1 MKAFLSHSS
10 HDKHFVRE
18 VAKGLG
24 NLQIEYDEY
33 TFEYLLNAE
42 AIRKALARSDLFVL
56 FLSQNSVSSSFVK
69 EEIRSTLEARAK
81 GQIKQVLIFAID
93 NTTYRSLPAWL
104 REVNVVQ
111 HMSNEKA
118 CARKIQA
125 TLISLETEHA
135 GRAETYLGREDDE
148 KDLRKAL
155 AAAPG
160 IAPVALHIVGH
171 FGIGRKTFLR
181 QTLGKLYPRD
191 YQVFVEVPLQAFEG
205 PEELYRRLYNLH
217 YVSSLDQTTND
228 FSAFARLPQA
238 EQQEK
243 LADILTELSQNGEF
257 IIIDDQNGAYT
268 DEGHYHPYL
277 EELIKLVAGS
287 PKPIVGFV
295 QSRMMPFAAREKHKA
310 SYHRFLKTLSDES
323 IKELL
328 SFSLKEAQID
338 FTQAQLDELAEFL
351 DGHPF
356 NVRFATKAIKS
367 YGLASFLADPRDLV
381 EWKLRRAE
389 DFLRLIKLDSLECEL
404 VSAMSEYRF
413 LPLEMFKTILGGEI
427 PAIVRALR
435 NLEDFCLVE
444 RRGDYF
450 QVSAPVRDAIR
461 RDKRFDRDDK
471 WKQKLAGSIAQ
482 TLQDYKNE
490 DHVSVA
496 LLESGVLASIRGAK
510 VPNFVASLILPSHLL
525 TVARSFYDKKQYKA
539 CVDFCKRAYD
549 LQVRLTLDARVEVL
563 RLWGLS
569 LARIGDIVELEK
581 ILADLRTIDTRT
593 ARRNMLFL
601 EGFNFRLKKDFDNA
615 EEKFL
620 GCWNLGRDNQSVNRE
635 LASLFCKQR
644 RYSEA
649 EGYARSAYRVAPTNP
664 FIIDILAEILLG
676 QSASGLRIDYPE
688 LDRLLNELRIY
699 GDAPGSSFFLIRQ
712 AQAFARERKIPEALR
727 AIAKAVERTPNL
739 LSPYFIRAEILMSLN
754 DIPGVEKDLQ
764 EIDALLEK
772 SGATSEGDEIKLHEL
787 QAKVLLEKRQFRQA
801 MTKIDN
807 SIFLTKLMKRRLLSQ
822 LAKTINVGGE
832 GIADRQMIVWAK
844 KYAP

>member
-10 HDKHFVRE
+10 NDKHFVRA
-18 VAKGLG
+18 VAKNLG

-33 TFEYLLNAE
+33 TFEYLLNTE
-42 AIRKALARSDLFVL
+42 AIRRALSRSDLFVL
-56 FLSQNSVSSSFVK
+56 FLSENSVGSSFVN

-104 REVNVVQ
+104 REINVVQ
-111 HMSNEKA
+111 HMGNEKA

-125 TLISLETEHA
+125 TLISLETEAA
-135 GRAETYLGREDDE
+135 GRAETYLGREEDE

-160 IAPVALHIVGH
+160 VAPVALHIVGH

-181 QTLGKLYPRD
+181 QTLGKLYPKD
-191 YQVFVEVPLQAFEG
+191 YEVFVEVPLQAFEG
-205 PEELYRRLYNLH
+205 PEELYRRLYDLH
-217 YVSSLDQTTND
+217 YVSSLEKTAND
-228 FSAFARLPQA
+228 FSAFASLPLD
-238 EQQEK
+238 EQLEK
-243 LADILTELSQNGEF
+243 LADILTELSQNREF
-257 IIIDDQNGAYT
+257 IVVDDQNGVYT
-268 DEGHYHPYL
+268 DEGRYHPYL
-277 EELIKLVAGS
+277 EALIKLVLGS
-287 PKPIVGFV
+287 PKPLIAFI
-295 QSRMMPFAAREKHKA
+295 QTRMMPFAEREKHRG

-328 SFSLKEAQID
+328 SFSLKDAEID
-338 FTQAQLDELAEFL
+338 FKQEQLDELAEFL

-367 YGLASFLADPRDLV
+367 YGLTSFLADPRDLV

-404 VSAMSEYRF
+404 IAAMSEYRF

-427 PAIVRALR
+427 TAIAGGLR

-471 WKQKLAGSIAQ
+471 WKQKLASSIAQ
-482 TLQDYKNE
+482 TLQDYKND
-490 DHVSVA
+490 DHVPVA

-525 TVARSFYDKKQYKA
+525 TVARSFYDKKQYKT

-549 LQVRLTLDARVEVL
+549 LQARLTLDARVEVL

-569 LARIGDIVELEK
+569 LARIGDTVELEK
-581 ILADLRTIDTRT
+581 ILVELRVIDTRT
-593 ARRNMLFL
+593 ARRNVLFL
-601 EGFNFRLKKDFDNA
+601 EGFNFRLKKDFDSA
-615 EEKFL
+615 EEKFIR
-620 GCWNLGRDNQSVNRE
+620 CWNLGRDNQSVNRE

-649 EGYARSAYRVAPTNP
+649 EGYARAAYRIAPTNP

-676 QSASGLRIDYPE
+676 QSASGLRVDYSE
-688 LDRLLNELRIY
+688 LTRLLEELRVY

-712 AQAFARERKIPEALR
+712 AQSFAREQKIPQALR
-727 AIAKAVERTPNL
+727 AVAKAIERTPNL
-739 LSPYFIRAEILMSLN
+739 LSPYFIRADILMSLN

-772 SGATSEGDEIKLHEL
+772 SGATSEGDEVRLHEL
-787 QAKVLLEKRQFRQA
+787 QAKVMIEKRQLRQA
-801 MTKIDN
+801 RTKIDN
-807 SIFLTKLMKRRLLSQ
+807 SVFLTKPMKRRLLTQ
-822 LAKTINVGGE
+822 LAKIINVGVNS
-832 GIADRQMIVWAK
+832 ITDRQMIAWAK
-844 KYAP
+844 KYSP